1 MPILFMKF
9 NKYHIHNKMSLS
21 LGPSKWGR
29 KGGYMKVGKWFQQK
43 SIPLTAV
50 LVLGIM
56 APVLA
61 AEFQETLTLQ
71 QVVDTAV
78 KNNPAVIESQKRW
91 EEKQAR
97 IPLAKA
103 WANPQFG
110 IMKDDIPKDTLNPF
124 DAMMT
129 EYTFTQDIMNPS
141 KLKAMGKMAGSD
153 AEMAKAN
160 YQDRQMEVYTM
171 AKMSYYDLLYADRA
185 LEIGKENQQL
195 MGQLVQIAQVNYST
209 GMVPLQ
215 DTLRAQTEFS
225 KMTTD
230 LLSMASMSAVAKAK
244 VNTVI
249 GRRADTPLVVKEEF
263 SAPPPNFDLNKLQL
277 EAQTGKPAV
286 LGMERQVEMAKNSME
301 LAKRQQLPD
310 YQFSIGYKDRKQ
322 TMMDTAPDTW
332 KMEVMVMLPIW
343 QSKNK
348 AEIKSA
354 GASLDAAQASLI
366 NMQNMTDLDL
376 QMALTEAQS
385 AWRLIDLYK
394 NTVIPQAEQTY
405 QAGVVSYT
413 NGKVD
418 FMAVLDSLN
427 ALRNVRLDYYK
438 ARVNYEKSAAN
449 LEKAVGKP
457 LFKSGVQP

>member
-1 MPILFMKF
+1 M
-9 NKYHIHNKMSLS
+9 
-21 LGPSKWGR
+21 GR
-29 KGGYMKVGKWFQQK
+29 KGGYMKFGKWFQRK
-43 SIPLTAV
+43 TLPLTAI

-56 APVLA
+56 VPTMA
-61 AEFQETLTLQ
+61 AEVQETLSLKD
-71 QVVDTAV
+71 VVETAV

-110 IMKDDIPKDTLNPF
+110 IMKDDIPKDRLNPF
-124 DAMMT
+124 DGMMT
-129 EYTFTQDIMNPS
+129 EYTLTQDIMNPA

-160 YQDRQMEVYTM
+160 YQDKQMEVYTT
-171 AKMSYYDLLYADRA
+171 AKTAYYDLLYADKA

-209 GMVPLQ
+209 GMVSLQ
-215 DTLRAQTEFS
+215 DALRAQTEFS

-230 LLSMASMSAVAKAK
+230 LLNMASMAAVTRAKL
-244 VNTVI
+244 NTTI
-249 GRRADTPLVVKEEF
+249 GRKADTPLNVNEEF
-263 SAPPPNFDLNKLQL
+263 SAPPPDFDLAKLQT
-277 EAQTGKPAV
+277 EAQTSKPAV
-286 LGMERQVEMAKNSME
+286 VGMERQVEMAKNGVE
-301 LAKRQQLPD
+301 LAKKQQLPD

-322 TMMDTAPDTW
+322 TEMETTPDTW
-332 KMEVMVMLPIW
+332 KIEFMVMLPIW
-343 QSKNK
+343 QGKNK

-354 GASLDAAQASLI
+354 GANLDASQASLA

-376 QMALTEAQS
+376 QMAMTEAQS
-385 AWRLIDLYK
+385 AWRQIDLYK

-438 ARVNYEKSAAN
+438 ALVSYEKAVAN

-457 LFKSGVQP
+457 LFTTGLEP

>member
-1 MPILFMKF
+1 M
-9 NKYHIHNKMSLS
+9 YTR
-21 LGPSKWGR
+21 KW
-29 KGGYMKVGKWFQQK
+29 VQGK
-43 SIPLTAV
+43 T
-50 LVLGIM
+50 LVLTTIM
-56 APVLA
+56 TLLVTVPSLA
-61 AEFQETLTLQ
+61 AENQEMLTLQ

-78 KNNPAVIESQKRW
+78 KNNPAVVESQKRW

-103 WANPQFG
+103 WANPQLG
-110 IMKDDIPKDTLNPF
+110 IMKDDIPTGTLNPF

-129 EYTFTQDIMNPS
+129 EYTFSQDIMNPA

-160 YQDRQMEVYTM
+160 YQDKQMEVYTT
-171 AKMSYYDLLYADRA
+171 AKTAYYDLLYADKA

-230 LLSMASMSAVAKAK
+230 LLSMASMAAVAKAK
-244 VNTVI
+244 VNTVL
-249 GRRADTPLVVKEEF
+249 GRKADTPFTVKEEF
-263 SAPPPNFDLNKLQL
+263 SAPPPNFDLAKLQT
-277 EAQTGKPAV
+277 EAEAGKPAV
-286 LGMERQVEMAKNSME
+286 VGMERQVDMAKNGVE
-301 LAKRQQLPD
+301 LAKKQQLPD

-322 TMMDTAPDTW
+322 TMMNPDPDTW
-332 KMEVMVMLPIW
+332 KMEFMVMLPIW
-343 QSKNK
+343 QGKNK

-354 GASLDAAQASLI
+354 AANLDAAQASLT
-366 NMQNMTDLDL
+366 NMQNMTGLDL

-385 AWRLIDLYK
+385 AWRQIDLYK

-438 ARVNYEKSAAN
+438 ARVDYEKAAAN

-457 LFKSGVQP
+457 LFTSGAQP

>member
-1 MPILFMKF
+1 MNTK
-9 NKYHIHNKMSLS
+9 
-21 LGPSKWGR
+21 KWIR
-29 KGGYMKVGKWFQQK
+29 GKTMV
-43 SIPLTAV
+43 LTAIMTF
-50 LVLGIM
+50 LVTV
-56 APVLA
+56 PSLA
-61 AEFQETLTLQ
+61 AENQEVLTLR

-103 WANPQFG
+103 WANPQLG
-110 IMKDDIPKDTLNPF
+110 IMKDDIPTGTLNPF

-129 EYTFTQDIMNPS
+129 EYTFSQDIMNPA

-153 AEMAKAN
+153 AEMAKAD
-160 YQDRQMEVYTM
+160 YQDKQMEVYTT
-171 AKMSYYDLLYADRA
+171 AKTAYYDLLYANKA
-185 LEIGKENQQL
+185 LEIGKANQEL

-230 LLSMASMSAVAKAK
+230 LLSMASMAAVAKAK
-244 VNTVI
+244 VNTVL
-249 GRRADTPLVVKEEF
+249 GRKADIPFTVKEEF
-263 SAPPPNFDLNKLQL
+263 SAPPPNFDLSKLQTD
-277 EAQTGKPAV
+277 AAGGKPAV
-286 LGMERQVEMAKNSME
+286 LGMERQVDMAKNGVE
-301 LAKRQQLPD
+301 LAKKQQLPD

-322 TMMDTAPDTW
+322 TMMDTQPDTW
-332 KMEVMVMLPIW
+332 KMEFMVMLPIW
-343 QSKNK
+343 QGKNK
-348 AEIKSA
+348 AEMKSA
-354 GASLDAAQASLI
+354 EANLDAAQASLD
-366 NMQNMTDLDL
+366 NMQNMTGLDL
-376 QMALTEAQS
+376 QMALIEAQS
-385 AWRLIDLYK
+385 AWRQINLYK
-394 NTVIPQAEQTY
+394 NTIVPQAEQTY

-438 ARVNYEKSAAN
+438 ARVDYEKAAAN

-457 LFKSGVQP
+457 LFTSGAQP